1 MGTDLWLSQ
10 LEPKFGRE
18 PAPLSRRAS
27 STQPWLKLF
36 SRHLGSRYSQSEDH
50 SLSRSQIGLK
60 PRGRG
65 ATLESYER
73 KEHALKQG

>member
-50 SLSRSQIGLK
+50 SLSLARAGVSKRSGLEDAAK
-60 PRGRG
+60 VL
-65 ATLESYER
+65 A
-73 KEHALKQG
+73 